1 MIVKTNQFYLLKS
14 IPRKKHRIKIKINHI
29 NLPFI
34 GKDIWTL
41 YEISWL
47 NLHGVPQVAIAKIEF
62 NSTTEN
68 IVESKSLKIYINSF
82 NQIKFKNS
90 TNLIKTFISDLN
102 KCVLGEVSVKFF
114 DLHEIEKIGISK
126 FSGTCIDNKNISIT
140 SYNYNKLLLKN
151 SSKKKELVI
160 ESLYSNLFKSNC
172 PITNQPDWA
181 SINIIYNGQKI
192 SHTALLKY
200 LVSFRNHN
208 EFHEECIER
217 IFNDIQEICKP
228 RKLSVYARYTR
239 RGGIDIN
246 PWRSNIFF
254 EPDFIRLSRQ

>member
-1 MIVKTNQFYLLKS
+1 MIVKTNQFHLLKS
-14 IPRKKHRIKIKINHI
+14 IPRKKHRINIHINHT

-41 YEISWL
+41 YELSWL
-47 NLHGVPQVAIAKIEF
+47 NLYGMPQIAIATIEF
-62 NSTTEN
+62 DSTTKN
-68 IVESKSLKIYINSF
+68 IIESKSLKIYINSF
-82 NQIKFKNS
+82 NQIQFEDS
-90 TNLIKTFISDLN
+90 VHLIKKLTSDFH
-102 KCVLGEVSVKFF
+102 KCVIGEVSVKLFN
-114 DLHEIEKIGISK
+114 LHDIENLGISK
-126 FSGTCIDNKNISIT
+126 FFGTCIDNKNISIK

-151 SSKKKELVI
+151 SSIKKELVT

-181 SINIIYNGQKI
+181 SINVTYSGQKI

-200 LVSFRNHN
+200 LISFRTHN

-217 IFNDIQEICKP
+217 IFNDIQNICNP
-228 RKLSVYARYTR
+228 QKLSVYARYTR

-254 EPDFIRLSRQ
+254 EPACFRLARQ